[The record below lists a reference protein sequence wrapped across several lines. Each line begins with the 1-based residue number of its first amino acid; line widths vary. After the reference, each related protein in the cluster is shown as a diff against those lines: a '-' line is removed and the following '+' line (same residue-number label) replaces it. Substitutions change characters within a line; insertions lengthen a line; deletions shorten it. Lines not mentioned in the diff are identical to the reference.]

1 MMSSAGLVVMKIH
14 MEEWRIITIILT
26 IIIIGN
32 TEDTHYTGRSG
43 GSALGSFSRRGTT
56 TEHSLCREICS
67 RSAHDHNHC
76 DYCDC
81 LHYCVYCDFCDYY
94 DYNDTIMGGTQ
105 NCTGEY
111 VPKDHMIM
119 TTVMIV
125 MVMNVD

>member
-1 MMSSAGLVVMKIH
+1 MMSSARLVVMKIH
-14 MEEWRIITIILT
+14 MEEWRIT
-26 IIIIGN
+26 IIIIIGDN
-32 TEDTHYTGRSG
+32 EDTHNTGRNG

-56 TEHSLCREICS
+56 MEHSLCREICS
-67 RSAHDHNHC
+67 RSAHNRN
-76 DYCDC
+76 YSDC